1 MKKNTVIVL
10 AEDDEGHAGLII
22 RNLRRTGI
30 TNEIIHFRDGE
41 ETLNFLLGN
50 GEGVRHQDDKSY
62 LLLLDLRMPKVDG
75 IEVMRQVKHDEAL
88 RKMPVIVI
96 TTTDD
101 PGEIELC
108 YALGCSSYIVKPV
121 NYDEFNEAFRQLGQ
135 YLTTAVFP

>member
-1 MKKNTVIVL
+1 MKQDTVIIL

-30 TNEIIHFRDGE
+30 DNEILHFRNGE
-41 ETLNFLLGN
+41 ETLNFLLSRN
-50 GEGVRHQDDKSY
+50 GGEHRKENVSY

-75 IEVMRQVKHDEAL
+75 IEVMRQIKHDKKL
-88 RKMPVIVI
+88 RRMPVIVI

-121 NYDEFNEAFRQLGQ
+121 NFEEFNEAFRQLGN

>member
-1 MKKNTVIVL
+1 MKHSTVIIL

-30 TNEIIHFRDGE
+30 DNEILHFRNGE
-41 ETLNFLLGN
+41 ETLNFLLRRN
-50 GEGVRHQDDKSY
+50 GGQHRKESVSY

-75 IEVMRQVKHDEAL
+75 IEVMRQIKHDKTL
-88 RKMPVIVI
+88 KSMPVIVI

-121 NYDEFNEAFRQLGQ
+121 NFEEFNEAFKQLGN
-135 YLTTAVFP
+135 YLSTAAFP

>member
-1 MKKNTVIVL
+1 MKHDTVIIL

-30 TNEIIHFRDGE
+30 DNEILHFKNGE
-41 ETLNFLLGN
+41 ETLNFLLGLN
-50 GEGVRHQDDKSY
+50 GGPHRKEGVSY
-62 LLLLDLRMPKVDG
+62 ILLLDLRMPKVDG
-75 IEVMRQVKHDEAL
+75 IEVMRQIKHDK
-88 RKMPVIVI
+88 KMRSIPVIVI

-121 NYDEFNEAFRQLGQ
+121 NFEEFNEAFRQLGN
-135 YLTTAVFP
+135 YLSTAVFP

>member
-1 MKKNTVIVL
+1 MKQDTVIIL

-30 TNEIIHFRDGE
+30 DNKILHFRNGE
-41 ETLNFLLGN
+41 ETLNFLMGHN
-50 GEGVRHQDDKSY
+50 GGTHRKEGVSY
-62 LLLLDLRMPKVDG
+62 ILLLDLRMPKVDG
-75 IEVMRQVKHDEAL
+75 IEVMRQIKHDKQL
-88 RKMPVIVI
+88 KSMPVIVI

-121 NYDEFNEAFRQLGQ
+121 NFEEFNEAFKQLGNF
-135 YLTTAVFP
+135 LGTAVFP

>member
-41 ETLNFLLGN
+41 ETLKFLLGN

>member
-1 MKKNTVIVL
+1 LKKNTVIVL

-41 ETLNFLLGN
+41 ETLKFLLGN

-75 IEVMRQVKHDEAL
+75 IEVMRRVKHDEAL
-88 RKMPVIVI
+88 RRMPVIVI

-135 YLTTAVFP
+135 YLSTAVFP

>member
-41 ETLNFLLGN
+41 ETLKFLLGN

-135 YLTTAVFP
+135 YLSTAVFP